1 MQKKPTIVSWAT
13 EAQQAGKITAERA
26 RRLRWLWAEASIWT
40 NRMLTALETEVKGG
54 VWFRLIDKIYNPK
67 NLWSAWAKSAKNQ
80 GAPGV
85 DGITIERY
93 EKDVEANLARLSEQL
108 KDETYR
114 PKAIRRTYIPK
125 PDGTMRPLGI
135 PTVGDRIVQGAVR
148 HVIEPI
154 FEKEFAEH
162 SYGFRPRRGCK
173 DALRRVDGLLQNG
186 YRYVVDAD
194 LKSYFDTIPHD
205 RLMEEVRKRVA
216 DGRVLALIQAFLE
229 AKIMEGLKEWTPM
242 AGAPQGAVLSPL
254 LSNIYLN
261 PLDHLMAGQGYE
273 MVRYADDFVILC
285 KSKEEAER
293 ALDEV
298 KRWTAQAGLT
308 LHPGKTRIAD
318 VATERFEFLGFRFE
332 KGRRWPR
339 DKSKKKLRETIRLR
353 TKRTASVSLKTIV
366 ERINPVLRGWYGYF
380 KHAHWRAMREVD
392 GWIRMRL
399 RSILRKRQKKRG
411 RGRGSDHQRW
421 PNAFFTKVGLFS
433 LELAQ
438 LRECQSMKMAH

>member
-1 MQKKPTIVSWAT
+1 
-13 EAQQAGKITAERA
+13 
-26 RRLRWLWAEASIWT
+26 
-40 NRMLTALETEVKGG
+40 
-54 VWFRLIDKIYNPK
+54 
-67 NLWSAWAKSAKNQ
+67 
-80 GAPGV
+80 
-85 DGITIERY
+85 
-93 EKDVEANLARLSEQL
+93 VEANLARLSEQL

-114 PKAIRRTYIPK
+114 PKAIRRMYIPK

-148 HVIEPI
+148 HAIEPI

-173 DALRRVDGLLQNG
+173 DALRRVDGLLKEG

-261 PLDHLMAGQGYE
+261 PLDHLMAGKGYE

-308 LHPGKTRIAD
+308 LHPEKTRIAD
-318 VATERFEFLGFRFE
+318 VATEKFEFLGFRFE

-339 DKSKKKLRETIRLR
+339 DKSKKKLRTTIKLR
-353 TKRTASVSLKTIV
+353 TKRTVGISLKTIV

-380 KHAHWRAMREVD
+380 KHADYRAMREVD

-411 RGRGSDHQRW
+411 RGRGADHQRW
-421 PNAFFTKVGLFS
+421 PNAFFAEVGLFS
-433 LELAQ
+433 LEQAQ
-438 LRECQSMKMAH
+438 LRECQSMKMAD